1 MTQTKSLYLQ
11 QFLSENLSEMFV
23 DTFSGT
29 SLKFPEFDLYARDYL
44 RFAEHELLQI
54 QNKSTSLD
62 HIHLI
67 NCVSHLK
74 RAIDCQLDTCFYILN
89 LNTVKKNNLSLKIK
103 LNFFKSAGIFNSF
116 SLARF
121 NTMRNKMEHDYK
133 IPEIEDIEAYYD
145 LVSAL
150 VSILE
155 SFIGTLSISFELG
168 MRKNNISN
176 NTFDYFNIEYIWDET
191 PKIKCTIDK
200 NLPEWSSD
208 ELLTMQKSD
217 YIPQEE
223 IIVTSEDRKNF
234 PYFLKIL
241 LLLSR
246 RDGFISDKHILD
258 ELQIID

>member
-103 LNFFKSAGIFNSF
+103 LNFLN
-116 SLARF
+116 
-121 NTMRNKMEHDYK
+121 
-133 IPEIEDIEAYYD
+133 P
-145 LVSAL
+145 
-150 VSILE
+150 LE
-155 SFIGTLSISFELG
+155 YLIHF
-168 MRKNNISN
+168 
-176 NTFDYFNIEYIWDET
+176 
-191 PKIKCTIDK
+191 
-200 NLPEWSSD
+200 
-208 ELLTMQKSD
+208 
-217 YIPQEE
+217 
-223 IIVTSEDRKNF
+223 
-234 PYFLKIL
+234 
-241 LLLSR
+241 
-246 RDGFISDKHILD
+246 H
-258 ELQIID
+258 